1 MLTKMLQKL
10 FDTFTRESNSKKIL
24 NVNILNTFKST
35 LNTFLKYFKGNVE
48 GQFMRFIE
56 IRYQL

>member
-24 NVNILNTFKST
+24 NVNILNTVKST
-35 LNTFLKYFKGNVE
+35 LNTLIKQFKGNFE
-48 GQFMRFIE
+48 GQFMRFME
-56 IRYQL
+56 IRYPL